1 MTKQPKTL
9 KKIRPFEE
17 VLQSYRDVVH
27 ESEMFINLQKELT
40 EYKKD
45 IENIR
50 CLAIGSFSDDFPAR
64 YQLALL
70 LELIQVLT
78 EEDKT
83 IRVSIY
89 DPIFNETDFKY
100 IKTAYP
106 TWVTT
111 ETVDKEIFNPKS
123 TLYFLPHAPLDL
135 TEFILRT
142 EEPKLYLANNIVQ
155 HTDRYTKSQLNEK
168 YPLLSKLLNV
178 LEAQKQKEP
187 KKDPVSSASDGF
199 TAFVSKRNRKQKS
212 KYKFVEKRID
222 YESIPSNFSK
232 CTIKTTFSDGKLLKD
247 KPWVNSFSDLTMHVI
262 E

>member
-9 KKIRPFEE
+9 KKIRLFEE

-27 ESEMFINLQKELT
+27 ASEMFVNLQKELT

-45 IENIR
+45 IEHIR
-50 CLAIGSFSDDFPAR
+50 CLAIGSFSDDFPAK

-70 LELIQVLT
+70 LELIEFLT

-89 DPIFNETDFKY
+89 DPVFNETDLKY
-100 IKTAYP
+100 IKTTYP

-155 HTDRYTKSQLNEK
+155 HTDRYTKCQLNEK
-168 YPLLSKLLNV
+168 YQLLSKLLHV
-178 LEAQKQKEP
+178 LETP
-187 KKDPVSSASDGF
+187 KKDEPKTDTYSSTSDGF
-199 TAFVSKRNRKQKS
+199 TTFVSKRNRKQKS

-222 YESIPSNFSK
+222 YESIPSSFAK
-232 CTIKTTFSDGKLLKD
+232 CTIKTTFNDGKLLKD
-247 KPWVNSFSDLTMHVI
+247 KPWVNAFSDLTMHII